1 MFQTSFFSYQLEV
14 ELSVRADKF
23 APVGTEIQLEFEI
36 IADSSS
42 KQTVT
47 LKVSSTYYCSI

>member
-14 ELSVRADKF
+14 ELSVQADKF
-23 APVGTEIQLEFEI
+23 APVSTEIQLEFEI

-47 LKVSSTYYCSI
+47 LKVSSTYYCFI